1 MNQMELVE
9 GLREKTGCSYAE
21 AQAATEQTGGDLLK
35 ALCWL
40 ESHGKTQLVPFSGRP
55 EEVPPAAQ
63 EPETE
68 HPATRICH
76 FLGRGFCFLGQ
87 GLLGLLH
94 MGNRNLL
101 VMRKRNGDRE
111 LTASLTVV
119 ILLLAAAL
127 WLALGLLALALFC
140 GYRFSLE
147 RLPAADP
154 EDSRTMDQTARPSKE
169 ESNP

>member
-9 GLREKTGCSYAE
+9 DLREKTGCSYAE

-40 ESHGKTQLVPFSGRP
+40 ESHGKMQLVPFSGQT
-55 EEVPPAAQ
+55 EEVSSEPQ
-63 EPETE
+63 EPHAE
-68 HPATRICH
+68 HPLTRFFH
-76 FLGRGFCFLGQ
+76 FLRRGFCFLGQ
-87 GLLGLLH
+87 GLLGILH

-101 VMRKRNGDRE
+101 VMRKQNGDRE

-127 WLALGLLALALFC
+127 WLALGLLVLALFC

-147 RLPAADP
+147 RLPATDP
-154 EDSRTMDQTARPSKE
+154 ENNRTKPSAE